1 MPNSLDLYGENVVYY
16 YVILGLVPIQHTTI
30 QYNIQNNIIKVKSF
44 FIYFSGGRE
53 SMRVSNPVLCRCV
66 IE

>member
-16 YVILGLVPIQHTTI
+16 YVILGMASFLVISL

-53 SMRVSNPVLCRCV
+53 SMRVCNPRLCRYV
-66 IE
+66 IQ